1 MYLPHVVVD
10 YSTARNVLEHE
21 IRECKIKLIRR
32 NDGQIYAVVLVDDGV
47 AARSECLSSQS
58 DHLSANVHAVNF
70 AKDACQ
76 RLCDPASATP
86 YLKDFHSSGIS
97 TLADVHHVVEDVA
110 FHRLFTGRKKLRRRS
125 TPGAVGDPSR
135 CLTVQ
140 IEVEGE
146 AECVRNKSTPQHAA
160 RRRRVADMI
169 YYPPGQPERLRHSK
183 LKA

>member
-110 FHRLFTGRKKLRRRS
+110 FHRLFTGRKNSGGAPLLVPWETRHAASRFKSRLKGKLSAFGTNPPLNMR
-125 TPGAVGDPSR
+125 
-135 CLTVQ
+135 Q
-140 IEVEGE
+140 EGE
-146 AECVRNKSTPQHAA
+146 ELPT
-160 RRRRVADMI
+160 
-169 YYPPGQPERLRHSK
+169 
-183 LKA
+183 

>member
-32 NDGQIYAVVLVDDGV
+32 NDGQICAVVLVDKGV
-47 AARSECLSSQS
+47 AARPECLLSQS
-58 DHLSANVHAVNF
+58 DHLSANVHAVNL

-110 FHRLFTGRKKLRRRS
+110 FHRLFTGRKKLS
-125 TPGAVGDPSR
+125 GAPLLVRCGNVVWGILDGTLVPIVSYLGKLVFDGDVP
-135 CLTVQ
+135 
-140 IEVEGE
+140 E
-146 AECVRNKSTPQHAA
+146 AVPF
-160 RRRRVADMI
+160 
-169 YYPPGQPERLRHSK
+169 
-183 LKA
+183 